1 VIQHQQIGIQALG
14 ENGHRFRNIARFHK
28 DLSGNKFGSTET
40 GSDDRAIR
48 KRMTTPWKLATLV
61 RR

>member
-1 VIQHQQIGIQALG
+1 VTEHQQIGIQALG

-28 DLSGNKFGSTET
+28 ELSGNKSGTTET
-40 GSDDRAIR
+40 RNNDRAIR